1 MALPEKVWIVVCK
14 SGFAPGAATPSDCVY
29 EEISSSVLQAD
40 SLGMTKEQYDE
51 VFGAIAGLICIILV
65 FSLLKKAI
73 EQ

>member
-29 EEISSSVLQAD
+29 EEIPSSVLQVD
-40 SLGMTKEQYDE
+40 NLGMTKEQYDE
-51 VFGAIAGLICIILV
+51 LFGAIAGVIVIILI
-65 FSLLKKAI
+65 FGLLKRAI